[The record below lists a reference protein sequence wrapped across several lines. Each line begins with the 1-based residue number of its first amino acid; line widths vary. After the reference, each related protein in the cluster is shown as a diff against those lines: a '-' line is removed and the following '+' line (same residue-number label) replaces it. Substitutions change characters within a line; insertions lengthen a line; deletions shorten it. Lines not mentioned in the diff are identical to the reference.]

1 MCLKIIGPK
10 LVAHKMKIKLHIRKQ
25 YYVPYPK
32 KQTKTKKSMGAVNGP
47 VAPQINKAVMCI
59 FAE

>member
-25 YYVPYPK
+25 YYVPYAH
-32 KQTKTKKSMGAVNGP
+32 TKKSMCAVNGP